1 MVVAEIAAAVVA
13 VVTVAARAKR
23 RYIMK
28 LRVKWVRSA
37 IGYSQ
42 DQKDTI
48 RSLGLR
54 KLQHTVEIEDNP
66 AMRGM
71 VNKVRHLV
79 QVEEVA

>member
-1 MVVAEIAAAVVA
+1 
-13 VVTVAARAKR
+13 
-23 RYIMK
+23 MK
-28 LRVKWVRSA
+28 LRVKWVKSS

-48 RSLGLR
+48 RALGLR

-71 VNKVRHLV
+71 VRKVRHLV